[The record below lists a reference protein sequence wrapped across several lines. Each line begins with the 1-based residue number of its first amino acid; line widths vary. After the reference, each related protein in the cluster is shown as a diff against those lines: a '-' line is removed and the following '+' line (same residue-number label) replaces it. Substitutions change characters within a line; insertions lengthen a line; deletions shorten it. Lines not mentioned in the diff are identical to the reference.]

1 MKGGHYR
8 AERLFSLCHP
18 LKSRD
23 QHHLYIQPKDEADGF
38 AGRFS
43 EIYRSHGGGAG
54 QAAGTSC
61 SSARPPFCLL

>member
-1 MKGGHYR
+1 MKEGGGVII
-8 AERLFSLCHP
+8 EQRLFSLGHP

-43 EIYRSHGGGAG
+43 EIYRSR
-54 QAAGTSC
+54 QASC
-61 SSARPPFCLL
+61 M